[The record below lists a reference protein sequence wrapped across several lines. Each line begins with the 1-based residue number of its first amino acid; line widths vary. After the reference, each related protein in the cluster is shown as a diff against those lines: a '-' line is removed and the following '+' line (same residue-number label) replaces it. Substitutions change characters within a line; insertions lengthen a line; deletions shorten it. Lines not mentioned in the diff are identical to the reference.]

1 MAAVDAFLE
10 AVKAGDRVRVSE
22 LLRNDPSLA
31 GSRNAK
37 GESAILMAA
46 YRSRSDLVE
55 LLLAS
60 HAEWDIFEAAAS
72 GQVERARSLLAE
84 HPDLANAF
92 ATDGFTPLG
101 LACFFGH
108 KRVAEILL
116 AHGAAVNLPSN
127 NEMKVM
133 PLHSAAAGRHT
144 AIVRLLLEHGAD
156 PNARQRSA
164 FTALHSAAHNGE
176 AEMVELLLSYG
187 AEINARSDE
196 NLTPLRLAQDR
207 GHTAVA
213 EMLRARGG
221 HE

>member
-1 MAAVDAFLE
+1 MASAEEFLE
-10 AVKAGDRVRVSE
+10 AVKAGDRERVSE
-22 LLRNDPSLA
+22 LLRDDPSLA

-60 HAEWDIFEAAAS
+60 NAEWDIFEAAAT
-72 GQVERARSLLAE
+72 GQAEQVGSLVAKDPGLV
-84 HPDLANAF
+84 NTF

-101 LACFFGH
+101 LASFFGH
-108 KRVAEILL
+108 KEVAEILL
-116 AHGAAVNLPSN
+116 AHGAAVNLPSS
-127 NEMKVM
+127 NEMKVV

-144 AIVRLLLEHGAD
+144 AIVRLLLEHAAD

-213 EMLRARGG
+213 DLLRAYGG
-221 HE
+221 QS